1 MYKRQIQGSKL
12 SSGWYPYTIKNK
24 AVIKDDGYQYLRV
37 TITSKSGY
45 KTYDPQYAGGSI
57 YYDYQG
63 ASQIDIQS
71 HNEFIV
77 KGQELQFKAEVLPS
91 IASQEVSWKVLSL
104 EGKPTELAT
113 ISPDGILTAKA
124 KGEVVVVATAK
135 DTDVS
140 AYSHIN
146 IINGYFVDE
155 IEDFSKMYQYG
166 EFAFD
171 DPKSSNFTDK
181 TRIKR
186 LSDSNQSI
194 VYALSDIAVS
204 YTHLFFGISKG

>member
-1 MYKRQIQGSKL
+1 M
-12 SSGWYPYTIKNK
+12 
-24 AVIKDDGYQYLRV
+24 VIKDDGYHFAGKW
-37 TITSKSGY
+37 IKSKSGY

-104 EGKPTELAT
+104 EGKPTEHAT

-124 KGEVVVVATAK
+124 KGEVVCSVQAK
-135 DTDVS
+135 ILMLV
-140 AYSHIN
+140 
-146 IINGYFVDE
+146 
-155 IEDFSKMYQYG
+155 
-166 EFAFD
+166 
-171 DPKSSNFTDK
+171 
-181 TRIKR
+181 
-186 LSDSNQSI
+186 LI
-194 VYALSDIAVS
+194 VILILLMVI
-204 YTHLFFGISKG
+204 L

>member
-1 MYKRQIQGSKL
+1 M
-12 SSGWYPYTIKNK
+12 
-24 AVIKDDGYQYLRV
+24 
-37 TITSKSGY
+37 
-45 KTYDPQYAGGSI
+45 
-57 YYDYQG
+57 
-63 ASQIDIQS
+63 
-71 HNEFIV
+71 
-77 KGQELQFKAEVLPS
+77 
-91 IASQEVSWKVLSL
+91 
-104 EGKPTELAT
+104 
-113 ISPDGILTAKA
+113 TAKA

-186 LSDSNQSI
+186 LSESNQSI
-194 VYALSDIAVS
+194 VYALSDIEKATFEIYKNGSFVNDSVDIYVS
-204 YTHLFFGISKG
+204 SDGLTYNKVEKNVVNAGKAASSTEYKLY